1 MALALDLLLDCFSLV
16 EIDCA
21 PLPRRPPD
29 MIVWDNP
36 FWFTSYIL
44 VFTALSAFGA
54 HRIKVLY
61 QFWKHRANPPVPVS
75 QFAELPVI
83 TVQLPI
89 FNELHVVGN
98 LLRTVSA
105 LDYPRDRLQIQVLD
119 DSTDETAAH
128 AEKLAAELKAQGYDV
143 DYRHR
148 TNRNGFKAGALDE
161 AMAAAKGDYI
171 CIFDADFQPQ
181 PDYLKKVI
189 HHFTDPK
196 VGMVQARWGHLNKDF
211 SLLTRLQALFLDGH
225 LVLEQTARSRDGEF
239 LNFNGTA
246 GIWRRSAITESGG
259 WEHDTLTEDLDLS
272 YRAQLKG
279 WKFIYLKDVVVPAEL
294 PPDMDGFKSQQHRW
308 TKGSIQV
315 CKKILGDVWRSDIP
329 LRLKLEATAHLTSNF
344 AYLLTLC
351 TLVLMY
357 PANFVMGSS
366 WHKAVFVDVPV
377 FFFASLSVVAFY
389 ITAQG
394 AQSRFGWLKALPYV
408 PMLLALGIGMSI
420 NNGKAVLEA
429 LLNQSSEFVRTP
441 KYGIETKAQAVKQRS
456 SYKAGK
462 SIALWI
468 EVTLTGY
475 FAWMIALAADR
486 GQWGSIPF
494 LLLFFCGFG
503 YVAAGSLMKR
513 FSMSALQAPQA
524 T

>member
-1 MALALDLLLDCFSLV
+1 MPA
-16 EIDCA
+16 
-21 PLPRRPPD
+21 
-29 MIVWDNP
+29 WDHL

-61 QFWKHRANPPVPVS
+61 QYWKYRHSPPLPH
-75 QFAELPVI
+75 FEFTELPLVTI
-83 TVQLPI
+83 QLPI

-98 LLRTVSA
+98 LLKTVSA
-105 LDYPRDRLQIQVLD
+105 LDYPADRLQIQVLD

-128 AEKLAAELKAQGYDV
+128 AEKLSADLKALGHDV
-143 DYRHR
+143 EYRHR
-148 TNRNGFKAGALDE
+148 TNRHGFKAGALDE
-161 AMAAAKGDYI
+161 AMATAKGEFI
-171 CIFDADFQPQ
+171 CIFDADFQPA

-189 HHFTDPK
+189 HHFSDPK
-196 VGMVQARWGHLNKDF
+196 VGMVQARWGHLNKNF
-211 SLLTRLQALFLDGH
+211 SLLTRCQALFLDGH
-225 LVLEQTARSRDGEF
+225 LVLEQTARSRHGEF

-246 GIWRRSAITESGG
+246 GIWRRQAIADGGG
-259 WEHDTLTEDLDLS
+259 WQHDTLTEDLDLS

-315 CKKILGDVWRSDIP
+315 CKKILLDVWRSDIP
-329 LRLKLEATAHLTSNF
+329 LRLKIEATSHLTSNF
-344 AYLLTLC
+344 AYLLTIC

-366 WHKAVFVDVPV
+366 WHKAVFVDIPV

-389 ITAQG
+389 LTAQG

-408 PMLLALGIGMSI
+408 PFLLALGIGMSI
-420 NNGKAVLEA
+420 SNGLAVLEA
-429 LLNQSSEFVRTP
+429 LLNKTSEFVRTP
-441 KYGIETKAQAVKQRS
+441 KYGVENKAQAVKQKS

-468 EVTLTGY
+468 EAALTGY
-475 FAWMIALAADR
+475 FGWMIALAAQR

-494 LLLFFCGFG
+494 LLLFFFGFG
-503 YVAAGSLMKR
+503 YVATGSIMKR
-513 FSMSALQAPQA
+513 FSMERFQTAVVPVKV
-524 T
+524 

>member
-1 MALALDLLLDCFSLV
+1 
-16 EIDCA
+16 
-21 PLPRRPPD
+21 
-29 MIVWDNP
+29 MIVWDNF

-61 QFWKHRANPPVPVS
+61 HFWKHRKDIPVPLHE
-75 QFAELPVI
+75 FAELPVV

-89 FNELHVVGN
+89 FNELHVVAN

-128 AEKLAAELKAQGYDV
+128 AEALSADLKARGYDIE
-143 DYRHR
+143 YRHR

-161 AMAAAKGDYI
+161 GMATAKGEFI

-181 PDYLKKVI
+181 PDYLKQVI
-189 HHFTDPK
+189 HHFSDEK
-196 VGMVQARWGHLNKDF
+196 VGMVQARWGHLNKNF
-211 SLLTRLQALFLDGH
+211 SLLTKLQALFLDGH
-225 LVLEQTARSRDGEF
+225 LVLEQTARSRHGEF

-246 GIWRRSAITESGG
+246 GIWRRAAIETGGG
-259 WEHDTLTEDLDLS
+259 WQHDTLTEDLDLS

-315 CKKILGDVWRSDIP
+315 CKKTLGNVWRSDIP
-329 LRLKLEATAHLTSNF
+329 LSLKIEATSHLTSNF

-377 FFFASLSVVAFY
+377 FFFASLSVIVFY
-389 ITAQG
+389 MTAQG
-394 AQSRFGWLKALPYV
+394 AQGRWGWIKALPYV

-441 KYGIETKAQAVKQRS
+441 KYGIENKAQASKQRS
-456 SYKAGK
+456 IYKAGK

-468 EVTLTGY
+468 EVLLTGY
-475 FAWMIALAADR
+475 FGWMIALAAQR

-494 LLLFFCGFG
+494 LLLFFFGFG
-503 YVAAGSLMKR
+503 YVASGSLMKR
-513 FSMSALQAPQA
+513 FSMSAFQAPQA
-524 T
+524 VPVEV

>member
-1 MALALDLLLDCFSLV
+1 MSLALDLLLDCFSLV

-61 QFWKHRANPPVPVS
+61 QFWKHRANPPVPAS

-225 LVLEQTARSRDGEF
+225 LVLEQTARSRHGEF

-259 WEHDTLTEDLDLS
+259 WQHDTLTEDLDLS

-475 FAWMIALAADR
+475 FGWMIALAAQR
-486 GQWGSIPF
+486 AQWGSIPF

-513 FSMSALQAPQA
+513 FSMSALQAPHA
-524 T
+524 A

>member
-1 MALALDLLLDCFSLV
+1 
-16 EIDCA
+16 
-21 PLPRRPPD
+21 
-29 MIVWDNP
+29 MIVWDHF
-36 FWFTSYIL
+36 FWFASYIL

-61 QFWKHRANPPVPVS
+61 HFWHYRNKAPEPKFLFS
-75 QFAELPVI
+75 ELPAI
-83 TVQLPI
+83 TIQLPI
-89 FNELHVVGN
+89 FNELYVVEN
-98 LLRTVSA
+98 LLRKVSA
-105 LDYPRDRLQIQVLD
+105 LDYPREKLQIQVLD

-128 AEKLAAELKAQGYDV
+128 AEKLAATLKDQGFDIE
-143 DYRHR
+143 YRHR
-148 TNRNGFKAGALDE
+148 TNRHGFKAGALDE
-161 AMAAAKGDYI
+161 GMATAKGEYI
-171 CIFDADFQPQ
+171 CIFDADFQPA
-181 PDYLKKVI
+181 PDYLKQVI
-189 HHFTDPK
+189 HHFSHEN
-196 VGMVQARWGHLNKDF
+196 VGMVQARWGHANKNF

-225 LVLEQTARSRDGEF
+225 LVLEQTARSRHGEF

-246 GIWRRSAITESGG
+246 GIWRRKAIEDGGG
-259 WEHDTLTEDLDLS
+259 WQHDTLTEDLDLS

-315 CKKILGDVWRSDIP
+315 CKKILGDVWRSNIP

-377 FFFASLSVVAFY
+377 FFFASFSVVVFY
-389 ITAQG
+389 MTAQG
-394 AQSRFGWLKALPYV
+394 AQTRWGWLKTLPYV

-429 LLNQSSEFVRTP
+429 LLNRSSDFVRTP
-441 KYGIETKAQAVKQRS
+441 KYGVESQAQAAVQKVR
-456 SYKAGK
+456 YKAGK
-462 SIALWI
+462 SIALWL
-468 EVTLTGY
+468 EVAITGY
-475 FAWMIALAADR
+475 FAWMIILAGQR

-494 LLLFFCGFG
+494 LLLFLGGFG
-503 YVAAGSLMKR
+503 FVASGSLMKR
-513 FSMSALQAPQA
+513 FSMDRFQTA
-524 T
+524 